1 MITFRRFTLP
11 ALAALALVGVVAMP
25 GTAHA
30 WWRGGPYVGFGF
42 FPPVVVAPPPVYYPP
57 PPVYYAPPP
66 VYAPAP
72 AYSPAQAGQGCYA
85 GAYVCPLEHATPVG
99 APCSCPAN
107 NGRVSGQVN

>member
-11 ALAALALVGVVAMP
+11 LLAALALAGVVAMP
-25 GTAHA
+25 GTANA

-42 FPPVVVAPPPVYYPP
+42 FPPPVVV
-57 PPVYYAPPP
+57 APPP

-72 AYSPAQAGQGCYA
+72 SYTPAQAGQGCYA

-99 APCSCPAN
+99 SPCSCPAN
-107 NGRVSGQVN
+107 NGRVAGQVN